1 MKKKL
6 KLGVLGSPPFKKILL
21 IMRLVSIIILVMTV
35 HVSASVYSQQ
45 TKLSLNFEN
54 VTIREVLNQIE
65 KQSNYKFLLQNELLD
80 IDKRVSV
87 NAHQSSIDFVL
98 NEIFLDQ
105 RVDYVITDK
114 NLIIIRPES
123 NHAGVQ
129 QSEQVDGKVT
139 DSSGAPLPGV
149 TVVVK
154 GTTQGTVTDF
164 DGRYT
169 IGGLPANATLVF
181 SFVGMRSQEV
191 GVGNQSTINL
201 VMEEETIG
209 MEEVV
214 VVGYGS
220 QKKSDITGTVASVPQ
235 ERLEMVPN
243 TTIAQAIQG
252 AIPGVMMN
260 TSSAGTSPNEVIMI
274 RGRNSIEAGND
285 PLIVVDGVP
294 YGGQL
299 RDINP
304 NDVKSIEVLKDASAA
319 AIYGSRGSNG
329 VILVTTKI
337 GKKGKATISYD
348 GYYGMQSFVKLPNTM
363 SGPEF
368 YEFKK
373 TREPGSITASEQA
386 VYDTGKWTDWVD
398 LALRNGYSTQ
408 HNISVS
414 GGSDNTNYYFS
425 GGLTDIQGL
434 AVGDD
439 YQRVSMRFNLDSKI
453 TSWLTIG
460 TRTQLT
466 YDNRSGLNVIWDGG
480 TSYNGVF
487 WMNPLT
493 TPYDEDGNQT
503 INPWP
508 EETQIGNPLQ
518 RLLADN
524 TDRSYQAVT
533 NNHVIVDVPFVKGL
547 QYRLNSGVR
556 IRFTDSGTYWGRN
569 TLNGLSSRGES
580 STNRSIAESYTLEN
594 ILNYNREFG
603 KHNLF
608 FTGVYSFEDYKNSSN
623 ELDASGYPNDFLTWY
638 SAGQAE
644 VIAPDYG
651 YSSSTLISQMLRLNY
666 SYDSRYLLTLTVR
679 RDGFSGFGD
688 ETKWGTFPSAAL
700 GWNIAN
706 EDFFENLIPNRDL
719 ISVLKLRAS
728 YGLNG
733 NQAIGP
739 YSTIARMAEENFVDG
754 SSTMPGYRPNTLGM
768 DNLGWESSKTFNVG
782 LDYGLLAGRVSGD
795 LNYYVTNTFDL
806 LLDRTI
812 SPIHG
817 IREITQNIGETKNV
831 GFEASVNSRNIIKKD
846 FSWTTA
852 ANFSTN
858 KNEIVSLYGE
868 LDEEGNEIDDVGNR
882 WFIGEPIRV
891 NYDYIWDGIWQLGE
905 EEEAAIYNKYPG
917 GSKLVDI
924 SGPDG
929 TPDGVID
936 PNDDRV
942 IQGQRDPKF
951 IWGMNN
957 TFTYKDLT
965 LSVFMHGI
973 HGVTASNAL
982 ESDNV
987 FGRVLRNTT
996 FKNWWTPDNPTND
1009 WIINDENGG
1018 SNGGINTSKYYSKDF
1033 VRIKDITLSYDMVKL
1048 FKLAGFSKFQVYA
1061 TGRNLITF
1069 TDWPGLDP
1077 ELDAQLA
1084 LPLQKEYV
1092 FGINLS
1098 F

>member
-1 MKKKL
+1 MKRIQKKVRL
-6 KLGVLGSPPFKKILL
+6 TFLL
-21 IMRLVSIIILVMTV
+21 
-35 HVSASVYSQQ
+35 
-45 TKLSLNFEN
+45 LSLILFAFPGYAQNLAVTGN
-54 VTIREVLNQIE
+54 VTG
-65 KQSNYKFLLQNELLD
+65 D
-80 IDKRVSV
+80 
-87 NAHQSSIDFVL
+87 
-98 NEIFLDQ
+98 
-105 RVDYVITDK
+105 
-114 NLIIIRPES
+114 
-123 NHAGVQ
+123 
-129 QSEQVDGKVT
+129 DGL
-139 DSSGAPLPGV
+139 PLPGA
-149 TVVVK
+149 TVIIK
-154 GTTQGTVTDF
+154 GTTQGSVTGS
-164 DGRYT
+164 DGNFS
-169 IGGLPANATLVF
+169 ISNVPSDGILVF
-181 SFVGMRSQEV
+181 SFVGMKPQE
-191 GVGNQSTINL
+191 INVAGKTNINVVL
-201 VMEEETIG
+201 EAETIG
-209 MEEVV
+209 VDEVV
-214 VVGYGS
+214 VVGYGT
-220 QKKSDITGTVASVPQ
+220 QKKSDITGTVASLNQ
-235 ERLEMVPN
+235 ERLEKVPN
-243 TTIAQAIQG
+243 LTIAQAIQG
-252 AIPGVMMN
+252 AIPGVMMS
-260 TSSAGTSPNEVIMI
+260 TSSAGSSPNEVIMI

-319 AIYGSRGSNG
+319 AIYGSRGANG
-329 VILVTTKI
+329 VILVTTKL

-348 GYYGMQSFVKLPNTM
+348 GYYGVQSFVKVPNTM

-368 YEFKK
+368 YEFKN

-386 VYDTGKWTDWVD
+386 VYDAGKWVDWYD

-414 GGSDNTNYYFS
+414 GGSDNTSYYFS
-425 GGLTDIQGL
+425 GGLTDVQGL
-434 AVGDD
+434 AIGDE

-453 TSWLTIG
+453 SNWLTIG

-466 YDNRSGLNVIWDGG
+466 YDDRSGLNVIWDGG
-480 TSYNGVF
+480 TGYDGVF

-493 TPYDEDGNQT
+493 TPYDENGNLT

-524 TDRSYQAVT
+524 VDKSYQVVT
-533 NNHVIVDVPFVKGL
+533 NNHAIVDFPFLKGL
-547 QYRLNSGVR
+547 QYRINSGVR
-556 IRFTDSGTYWGRN
+556 IRFTDSGTFWGRN
-569 TLNGLSSRGES
+569 TLRGLSSRGDS
-580 STNRSIAESYTLEN
+580 DTNRSMAESYTLEN
-594 ILNYNREFG
+594 ILNYTREFG
-603 KHNLF
+603 KHSLF
-608 FTGVYSFEDYKNSSN
+608 FTGVYSFENYKNTSN
-623 ELDASGYPNDFLTWY
+623 SLSASGYPNDFLTWY

-644 VIAPDYG
+644 VIVPDYG
-651 YSSSTLISQMLRLNY
+651 YSSSSLISQMLRLNY
-666 SYDSRYLLTLTVR
+666 SFNSRYLLTLTVR
-679 RDGFSGFGD
+679 RDGFSGFGE

-706 EDFFENLIPNRDL
+706 EEFFDDLLANEDL

-754 SSTMPGYRPNTLGM
+754 SSTMPGYRPSTLGM
-768 DNLGWESSKTFNVG
+768 DNLGWESSKTMNIG
-782 LDYGLLAGRVSGD
+782 LDYGILSGRISGD
-795 LNYYVTNTFDL
+795 LNYYITNTFDL

-831 GFEASVNSRNIIKKD
+831 GFEVSVISRNIVKND
-846 FSWTTA
+846 FSWTTS

-868 LDEEGNEIDDVGNR
+868 LDEEGNEIDDIGSG
-882 WFIGEPIRV
+882 WFIGQPIRV
-891 NYDYIWDGIWQLGE
+891 NYNYIWDGIWQLGE
-905 EEEAAIYNKYPG
+905 EEQAAVYNKYPG

-924 SGPDG
+924 NE
-929 TPDGVID
+929 DGVIN
-936 PNDDRV
+936 PNDDRI
-942 IQGQRDPKF
+942 IQGQRDPKI

-957 TFTYKDLT
+957 TLTYKDF
-965 LSVFMHGI
+965 SFSFFMHGI
-973 HGVTASNAL
+973 HGITASNAL

-996 FKNWWTPDNPTND
+996 KKNWWTPDNPTNE
-1009 WIINDENGG
+1009 WIINDDQGG

-1033 VRIKDITLSYDMVKL
+1033 VRIKDITLSYD
-1048 FKLAGFSKFQVYA
+1048 FKNLLKSVGFSKLQVYA

-1069 TDWPGLDP
+1069 SNWPGLDP